1 MSLSLD
7 KNYNIEISLK
17 DSKFKK
23 DKNIELYTTDKGIFN
38 IFVKLVD
45 DQHAVIPNAEKDN
58 YTVEMRIVRPD
69 LASKRVALTKH
80 STDDCFEVDLGEDV
94 ITTDGTYKFEF
105 LITKDTEQLT
115 TNNDSFKITKSITD
129 GLVEAHSLSIMSLK
143 ELSPNLKID
152 NLKES
157 KLDDVKFDGKTM
169 TFYADGNVVRKC
181 YLDKSNVS
189 LEELVEEQPYK
200 AGKGV
205 DISKNGVISISTN
218 SLKALIREVL
228 KEGGNK

>member
-1 MSLSLD
+1 M
-7 KNYNIEISLK
+7 
-17 DSKFKK
+17 
-23 DKNIELYTTDKGIFN
+23 
-38 IFVKLVD
+38 
-45 DQHAVIPNAEKDN
+45 
-58 YTVEMRIVRPD
+58 
-69 LASKRVALTKH
+69 
-80 STDDCFEVDLGEDV
+80 
-94 ITTDGTYKFEF
+94 
-105 LITKDTEQLT
+105 
-115 TNNDSFKITKSITD
+115 
-129 GLVEAHSLSIMSLK
+129 EAHSLSIMSLK

-228 KEGGNK
+228 KEGGK